1 MKIKDGNL
9 KEVIYFEEID
19 STNHYSKNNDLKSD
33 TLVIAGNQT
42 RGRGRLNHSWIS
54 SPYKN
59 LTFTIT
65 KDIKIEPLNTHIV
78 NFYVSLI
85 ILTALRNIVK
95 GDDNEFILKW
105 PNDIILNGKKIS
117 GILTETS
124 DISSECKRFFIGIGI
139 NVNQEIFPEE
149 IKEKA
154 TSLFIETNFIYEPE
168 LILKRIID
176 YFYQF
181 IELIENPKEVI
192 HIWRQFTYPPGKP
205 VLFRV
210 SEEKEI
216 KRAVIYGYDE
226 IGAIIL
232 KNQSGELEK
241 HFSGE
246 ISFIY

>member
-19 STNHYSKNNDLKSD
+19 STNLYSKNNNLNSD
-33 TLVIAGNQT
+33 TLVIAANQT
-42 RGRGRLNHSWIS
+42 NGRGRLTHSWIS
-54 SPYKN
+54 APYKN
-59 LTFTIT
+59 LTFTLT
-65 KDIKIEPLNTHIV
+65 KDFEIKPVNNHIV

-85 ILTALRNIVK
+85 LLTAIRNILK
-95 GDDNEFILKW
+95 GDSNELILKW

-124 DISSECKRFFIGIGI
+124 DISANKKKFFIGIGI
-139 NVNQEIFPEE
+139 NINQNIFPEE

-154 TSLFIETNFIYEPE
+154 TSLCIETNSFYEPE

-176 YFYQF
+176 YFYHF
-181 IELIENPKEVI
+181 IELLKNPEQVI
-192 HIWRQFTYPPGKP
+192 HIWRQFAYPPGKP
-205 VLFRV
+205 VLFKV

-226 IGAIIL
+226 IGAILL
-232 KNQSGELEK
+232 KNEAGDIEK
-241 HFSGE
+241 HYSGE